1 MYLYKFLTIFAWLK
15 IIITFVSYLSYLILN
30 NMSLSWIDI
39 LVIGIYIAVIL
50 SLGFILSKKASKNID
65 NYFLGGKKIKW
76 YFLGLSNASG
86 MFDISGTMWTVAIL
100 FVYGLKSVWL
110 PWLWPVWNQVF
121 VMVFLAIWM
130 RRSNVMTG
138 AEWILTRFGG
148 RGGRMS
154 HIVVII
160 FAIISV
166 IGFMAYFFEGIGK
179 FAIQILPWDLTCDLG
194 FMTLTSAESYA
205 LIIIG
210 ITTLYTLKGGMMSV
224 VAADIFQFTIMTVS
238 CLIVG
243 YIAYTSVTGEQI
255 AALTPHGWDN
265 MFFGWNLN
273 LDWGGIM
280 PALNDKISSDGYQ
293 IFGALVMM
301 MVFKGIFASLA
312 GPVPSYD
319 MQRILST
326 KKPSEAAKMS
336 GLTIFLLFAPRYL
349 MVAGLAVLSIVFL
362 SPELAGLGSAMDFE
376 TILPIAITRFVPTG
390 LKGLLLA
397 GLLAAFV
404 GTLAAFVNSAPAYI
418 VNDLYK
424 KYIKPDAAPKTY
436 VRFSYLASIVLVIIG
451 VAFGFF
457 ADSLN
462 ALTLWIT
469 SSLYGGYAAAN
480 VLKWIW
486 WRFNGYG
493 YFWGMLSGLIASTVK
508 LFFFPEIPDIYFF
521 PITLVASF
529 IGCFAGTYLT
539 KPDEDEILIKFYKNV
554 RPWGFWKPI
563 HEKVMKL
570 DPAFEGN
577 KDFGRDIVNV
587 IVGIVWQ
594 MALVVLPIFFI
605 IHKTGATLIAL
616 SVVVVCMVILKFNWY
631 DKLHRADIGFEN
643 EN

>member
-1 MYLYKFLTIFAWLK
+1 
-15 IIITFVSYLSYLILN
+15 
-30 NMSLSWIDI
+30 MSLSWIDI
-39 LVIGIYIAVIL
+39 LVICCYIVTIL
-50 SLGFILSKKASKNID
+50 AIGFFLSKRASKNLD
-65 NYFLGGKKIKW
+65 SYFLGGKKIKW

-100 FVYGLKSVWL
+100 FVYGIKSVWL

-138 AEWILTRFGG
+138 AEWILTRFSG
-148 RGGRMS
+148 RGGKLS
-154 HIVVII
+154 HIVVIC

-179 FAIQILPWDLTCDLG
+179 FAIQILPWDLTADLG
-194 FMTLTSAESYA
+194 FMTLTSAQSYA

-210 ITTLYTLKGGMMSV
+210 ITTLYTLTGGMMSV
-224 VAADIFQFTIMTVS
+224 VAADIFQFIIMTIS

-255 AALTPHGWDN
+255 AALTPDGWDN
-265 MFFGWNLN
+265 LFFGWHLN
-273 LDWGGIM
+273 MNWDGLM
-280 PALNDKISSDGYQ
+280 PALNDKISTDGYDL
-293 IFGALVMM
+293 FGALVLMM
-301 MVFKGIFASLA
+301 IFKGIFASLA

-336 GLTIFLLFAPRYL
+336 GLTILLLFAPRYL
-349 MVAGLAVLSIVFL
+349 MVAGLAALTLVYL

-376 TILPIAITRFVPTG
+376 TILPVAITRFVPIG

-436 VRFSYLASIVLVIIG
+436 VRFSYLASIVLVVVG
-451 VAFGFF
+451 VAFGFY
-457 ADSLN
+457 AKSLN
-462 ALTLWIT
+462 SLTLWIT

-493 YFWGMLSGLIASTVK
+493 YFWGMLAGLIASTVK
-508 LFFFPEIPDIYFF
+508 LVVFPDFTDIYFF
-521 PITLVASF
+521 PIILGFSF
-529 IGCFAGTYLT
+529 IGCFAGSLFT
-539 KPDEDEILIKFYKNV
+539 KPDTDEILMKFYKNV

-563 HEKVMKL
+563 YEKVVKESP
-570 DPAFEGN
+570 DFEAN
-577 KDFGRDIVNV
+577 KDFGRDMVNV
-587 IVGIVWQ
+587 VVGIVWQ
-594 MALVVLPIFFI
+594 MSLVVLPIYII
-605 IHKTGATLIAL
+605 IHKTNAIWITLAVIA
-616 SVVVVCMVILKFNWY
+616 VTMTILKFNWY
-631 DKLHRADIGFEN
+631 DKLVNADKGFEN
-643 EN
+643 Q

>member
-1 MYLYKFLTIFAWLK
+1 
-15 IIITFVSYLSYLILN
+15 
-30 NMSLSWIDI
+30 MSLSWIDI
-39 LVIGIYIAVIL
+39 LVICCYIVTIL
-50 SLGFILSKKASKNID
+50 AIGFFLSKRASKNLD
-65 NYFLGGKKIKW
+65 SYFLGGKKIKW

-100 FVYGLKSVWL
+100 FVYGIKSVWL

-148 RGGRMS
+148 RGGKLS
-154 HIVVII
+154 HIVVIC

-179 FAIQILPWDLTCDLG
+179 FAIQILPWDLTANLG
-194 FMTLTSAESYA
+194 FMTLTSAQSYA

-210 ITTLYTLKGGMMSV
+210 ITTLYTLTGGMMSV
-224 VAADIFQFTIMTVS
+224 VAADIFQFIIMTIS

-255 AALTPHGWDN
+255 AALTPDGWDN
-265 MFFGWNLN
+265 LFFGWHLN
-273 LDWGGIM
+273 MNWDGLM
-280 PALNDKISSDGYQ
+280 PALNDKISSDGYDL
-293 IFGALVMM
+293 FGALVLMM
-301 MVFKGIFASLA
+301 IFKGIFASLA

-336 GLTIFLLFAPRYL
+336 GLTILLLFAPRYL
-349 MVAGLAVLSIVFL
+349 MVAGLAALSLVYL

-376 TILPIAITRFVPTG
+376 TILPVAITRFVPIG

-436 VRFSYLASIVLVIIG
+436 VRFSYLASIVLVVIG
-451 VAFGFF
+451 VAFGFY
-457 ADSLN
+457 AKSLN
-462 ALTLWIT
+462 SLTLWIT

-493 YFWGMLSGLIASTVK
+493 YFWGMLAGLIASTVK
-508 LFFFPEIPDIYFF
+508 LVVFPDFTDIYFF
-521 PITLVASF
+521 PIILGFSF
-529 IGCFAGTYLT
+529 IGCFAGSLLT
-539 KPDEDEILIKFYKNV
+539 KPDTDEILMKFYKNV

-563 HEKVMKL
+563 YEKVAKEH
-570 DPAFEGN
+570 PEFEAN
-577 KDFGRDIVNV
+577 KDFGRDMANV
-587 IVGIVWQ
+587 VVGIIWQ
-594 MALVVLPIFFI
+594 MSLVVLPIYII
-605 IHKTGATLIAL
+605 IHKTNAIWITLAVIA
-616 SVVVVCMVILKFNWY
+616 VTMTFLKFNWY
-631 DKLHRADIGFEN
+631 DKLVNADKGFEN
-643 EN
+643 Q

>member
-1 MYLYKFLTIFAWLK
+1 
-15 IIITFVSYLSYLILN
+15 
-30 NMSLSWIDI
+30 MSLSWIDI
-39 LVIGIYIAVIL
+39 LVICCYILTIL
-50 SLGFILSKKASKNID
+50 AIGFYLSKRASKNID
-65 NYFLGGKKIKW
+65 SYFLGGKKIKW

-100 FVYGLKSVWL
+100 FVYGIKSVWL

-138 AEWILTRFGG
+138 AEWILTRFSGKGG
-148 RGGRMS
+148 KLS
-154 HIVVII
+154 HIVVIC
-160 FAIISV
+160 FAIVSV

-194 FMTLTSAESYA
+194 FMTLTSAQSYA

-210 ITTLYTLKGGMMSV
+210 ITTLYTLTGGMLSV
-224 VAADIFQFTIMTVS
+224 VAADIFQFAIMTVS

-243 YIAYTSVTGEQI
+243 YIAFTSVTGEQI
-255 AALTPHGWDN
+255 SQLTPHGWDN
-265 MFFGWNLN
+265 LFFGWHLNLN
-273 LDWGGIM
+273 WDGLM
-280 PALNDKISSDGYQ
+280 PALNQKISSDGYDL
-293 IFGALVMM
+293 FGALVLM

-336 GLTIFLLFAPRYL
+336 GLTILLLFAPRYL
-349 MVAGLAVLSIVFL
+349 MVSGLAVLSIVYL
-362 SPELAGLGSAMDFE
+362 SPELAGLGTGMDFE
-376 TILPIAITRFVPTG
+376 TILPVAIARFVPIG

-436 VRFSYLASIVLVIIG
+436 VRFSYLASILLVVIG
-451 VAFGFF
+451 VAFGFY
-457 ADSLN
+457 AKSLN
-462 ALTLWIT
+462 SLTLWIT

-493 YFWGMLSGLIASTVK
+493 YFWGMLAGLVASTVK
-508 LFFFPEIPDIYFF
+508 LVVFPEFTDIYFF
-521 PITLVASF
+521 PVILLFSF
-529 IGCFAGTYLT
+529 IGCFAGCLLT
-539 KPDEDEILIKFYKNV
+539 KPDTDEILMKFYKNV
-554 RPWGFWKPI
+554 RPWGFWKPVY
-563 HEKVMKL
+563 EKVVKEN
-570 DPAFEGN
+570 PEFEAN
-577 KDFGRDIVNV
+577 KDFGRDMANV
-587 IVGIVWQ
+587 VVGIIWQ
-594 MALVVLPIFFI
+594 MSLVVLPIYVV
-605 IHKTGATLIAL
+605 IHKTNAIWITLA
-616 SVVVVCMVILKFNWY
+616 VVIITMTFLKFNWY
-631 DKLHRADIGFEN
+631 DKLANADKGFEN
-643 EN
+643 Q